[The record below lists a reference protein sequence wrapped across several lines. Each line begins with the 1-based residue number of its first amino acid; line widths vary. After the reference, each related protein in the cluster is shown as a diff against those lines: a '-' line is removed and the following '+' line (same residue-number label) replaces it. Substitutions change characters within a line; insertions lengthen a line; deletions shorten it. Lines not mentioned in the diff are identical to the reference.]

1 MQYNLED
8 ILSVIAS
15 FFFSMTKSP
24 NAQLMHN
31 MISWPWV
38 KGPVFLIFMDL
49 RFCCLIFCDPSV
61 WFLIFCFHL
70 SMQQGST
77 QLKMH
82 CSFNGTLLISVL
94 PPLLMTEFILGVIG
108 NGLALWIFCFHLRPW
123 KSSTVLLFNLA
134 MADFLLNIVLP
145 LRATYYMSGIK
156 WKFGSTFCNICL
168 FMLALNRSGSTFFL
182 MAIALDRYMRVV
194 HPHHP
199 INSLSVSKAI
209 IGALGL
215 WLVTTSMTAHVFS
228 LAHDNTTFCESF
240 TVDTKSHGN
249 LSWHKF
255 AFLFSF
261 YMPLLVILYC
271 TFCIVSRL
279 RRTQLAQHAKIKK
292 ALYFIIVVVVLFII
306 CFLPSNITQ
315 LLIWNLTVVFYITI
329 SLTYLNSALD
339 PVVYYF
345 SSPLFKNICR
355 KALHLPQ
362 TETAESTEKKTRETA
377 SQSISQ
383 L

>member
-1 MQYNLED
+1 M
-8 ILSVIAS
+8 
-15 FFFSMTKSP
+15 
-24 NAQLMHN
+24 
-31 MISWPWV
+31 
-38 KGPVFLIFMDL
+38 
-49 RFCCLIFCDPSV
+49 R
-61 WFLIFCFHL
+61 
-70 SMQQGST
+70 
-77 QLKMH
+77 
-82 CSFNGTLLISVL
+82 CSFNGTLLINVL
-94 PPLLMTEFILGVIG
+94 PPLLMTEFVLGVLG

-145 LRATYYMSGIK
+145 LRASYYFAGIK
-156 WKFGSTFCNICL
+156 WKFGNTLCNICL

-182 MAIALDRYMRVV
+182 MAIAVDRYMRVV

-215 WLVTTSMTAHVFS
+215 WLITTSMTAHVFS
-228 LAHDNTTFCESF
+228 LSHINTTYCESF
-240 TVDTKSHGN
+240 MIDTKTKGN

-271 TFCIVSRL
+271 TFCIVRNL
-279 RRTQLAQHAKIKK
+279 KGRQLAQHAKIKK

-306 CFLPSNITQ
+306 CFLPSNFTQ
-315 LLIWNLTVVFYITI
+315 LVIWIKSYKLADSSNMCSEMENLTIVFYITI
-329 SLTYLNSALD
+329 SLTYLNSVLD

-345 SSPLFKNICR
+345 SSPVFKSICR
-355 KALHLPQ
+355 KALHLPE
-362 TETAESTEKKTRETA
+362 TENAESTEKKTRETG